1 MRRGEGGGPGDKPRP
16 PPRVRMRPWPTVP
29 GAAALAAEHFP
40 RSLRTG
46 RGRGERLTDGL
57 LGQRAAVERGASLPV
72 PAGRSGGA
80 AMPLHKVP
88 VGLWRRLWLREG
100 ICSRLPPH
108 YLRSLQEARAPAPVH
123 YRPRG
128 VGAGAGAGGRRERV
142 QDVPIPV
149 YRPPEAQLGLWG
161 GEGWVVGYRYV
172 GDDKVGGGGPR
183 PRSSPRPPPR
193 PAPGRPQQRA

>member
-1 MRRGEGGGPGDKPRP
+1 
-16 PPRVRMRPWPTVP
+16 
-29 GAAALAAEHFP
+29 
-40 RSLRTG
+40 
-46 RGRGERLTDGL
+46 
-57 LGQRAAVERGASLPV
+57 
-72 PAGRSGGA
+72 
-80 AMPLHKVP
+80 MPLHKVP